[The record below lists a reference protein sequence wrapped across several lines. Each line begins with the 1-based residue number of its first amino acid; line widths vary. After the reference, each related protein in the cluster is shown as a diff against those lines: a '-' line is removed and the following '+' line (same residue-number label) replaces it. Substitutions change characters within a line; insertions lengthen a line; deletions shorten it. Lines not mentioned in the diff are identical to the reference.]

1 MRSANAISRAFI
13 LVLLAAQGCKTPGVI
28 AKDNDVASGT
38 AVSSAV
44 PPSRADHSAPAGG
57 AVAAASTD
65 YPVDP
70 SPPKDFHDDAL
81 LRTLARESVAVIICR
96 LRGLQNIFVGTT
108 DPDIFYAATC
118 DVSEVLKG
126 ALPRDALRFIWQVER
141 ESRMPPPGS
150 ELLVHLKMR
159 KERLQEDPDL
169 KWVAI
174 DTGVLRYT
182 ERLKA
187 DVHKT
192 GLIRK

>member
-1 MRSANAISRAFI
+1 MRSSNSISRAII
-13 LVLLAAQGCKTPGVI
+13 LVLLGAEGCKTPGVT

-38 AVSSAV
+38 AVSSVV
-44 PPSRADHSAPAGG
+44 PPSRPDDPARA
-57 AVAAASTD
+57 AVAAASTG

-81 LRTLARESVAVIICR
+81 LRTLARESVAVIVCR

-108 DPDIFYAATC
+108 EPDIFYAATC

-126 ALPRDALRFIWQVER
+126 TLPLDALHFIWQVER

-192 GLIRK
+192 GPVRK